1 MIKHAYVAT
10 GINDDTKQV
19 SKNRWNED
27 HVIDTEIDLPVIA
40 SPAAPPDGMLSIY
53 AKKVG
58 GRTMLMQMGP
68 SGLDTAF
75 QPNLGG
81 NKVALWM
88 PPGNATTVPGVFGM
102 AALTAVGTA
111 TARNV
116 ATTNMLTRMTRLGYV
131 SAATAGS
138 LASVREAAAKYTLG
152 AGANLGGF
160 FYRVRFGVSD
170 AAAVAG
176 ARMFVGLSASTA
188 AAANVEP
195 NALVNSIGVCQLSTS
210 NNLQFYCAGS
220 TATTAIDLGAS
231 FPANTLST
239 DAYELAMFAPSAGGE
254 VNYTVTRMNTGMLH
268 QERSQLACHSARSF
282 FVIRFGEPTMQQHW
296 LLALIFVASTWK
308 LTTKRD

>member
-10 GINDDTKQV
+10 GVNDDTKQV

-68 SGLDTAF
+68 SGLDTSF

-81 NKVALWM
+81 NKVAMWM
-88 PPGNATTVPGVFGM
+88 PPGNSTTVPGVFGM

-138 LASVREAAAKYTLG
+138 MASVREAAAKYTLG
-152 AGANLGGF
+152 AGAGLGGF

-170 AAAVAG
+170 AATVAG

-188 AAANVEP
+188 AATNVEP
-195 NALVNSIGVCQLSTS
+195 NTLTNAIGVCQLSTS
-210 NNLQFYCAGS
+210 NNLHFYCAGS
-220 TATTAIDLGAS
+220 TATIAIDLGAS
-231 FPANTLST
+231 FPAHTLST
-239 DAYELAMFAPSAGGE
+239 DVYELAMFAPSTGGE
-254 VNYTVTRMNTGMLH
+254 VNYTVTRMNT
-268 QERSQLACHSARSF
+268 RD
-282 FVIRFGEPTMQQHW
+282 
-296 LLALIFVASTWK
+296 VASGK
-308 LTTKRD
+308 ITTGLPLGTQLLCHQIWRTNNATALAVGLDLCGIYMETDY

>member
-10 GINDDTKQV
+10 GVNDDTKQV

-68 SGLDTAF
+68 SGLDTSF

-81 NKVALWM
+81 NKVAMWM
-88 PPGNATTVPGVFGM
+88 PPGNGIAVPGVFGM

-111 TARNV
+111 TTRNV
-116 ATTNMLTRMTRLGYV
+116 ATTNMLTRMTRIGYV

-138 LASVREAAAKYTLG
+138 LASIREAAAKYTLG
-152 AGANLGGF
+152 AGAGLGGF

-170 AAAVAG
+170 AATVAG

-188 AAANVEP
+188 AATNVEP
-195 NALVNSIGVCQLSTS
+195 NTLTNAIGVCQLSTS
-210 NNLQFYCAGS
+210 NNLHFYCAGS
-220 TATTAIDLGAS
+220 TATIAIDLGAS
-231 FPANTLST
+231 FPAHTLST
-239 DAYELAMFAPSAGGE
+239 DAYELAMFAPSTGGE
-254 VNYTVTRMNTGMLH
+254 VNYTVTRMNTGD
-268 QERSQLACHSARSF
+268 
-282 FVIRFGEPTMQQHW
+282 
-296 LLALIFVASTWK
+296 VASGK
-308 LTTKRD
+308 ITTGLPLGTQLLCHQIWRTNNATALAVGLDLCGIYMETDY

>member
-40 SPAAPPDGMLSIY
+40 SPATPADGMLSIY

-68 SGLDTAF
+68 SGLDTSF

-81 NKVALWM
+81 NKVAMWM
-88 PPGNATTVPGVFGM
+88 PPGNGTTIPGVFGM

-111 TARNV
+111 TTRNV
-116 ATTNMLTRMTRLGYV
+116 FTTNMLTRMTRIGYV

-138 LASVREAAAKYTLG
+138 LASVREASVKYTLG
-152 AGANLGGF
+152 AGAGLGGF

-170 AAAVAG
+170 AATVAG
-176 ARMFVGLSASTA
+176 ARMFVGLSANA
-188 AAANVEP
+188 ASATNVEP
-195 NALVNSIGVCQLSTS
+195 DTLPNAVGVCKLSTS
-210 NNLQFYCAGS
+210 NNLHFYCAGS

-239 DAYELAMFAPSAGGE
+239 DVYELAMFAPSIGGE
-254 VNYTVTRMNTGMLH
+254 VNYTVTRMNTGD
-268 QERSQLACHSARSF
+268 
-282 FVIRFGEPTMQQHW
+282 
-296 LLALIFVASTWK
+296 VASGK
-308 LTTKRD
+308 ITTGLPLGTQLLCHQIWRTNNATALAVGLDICGIYMETDY

>member
-27 HVIDTEIDLPVIA
+27 HVIDTEIDLPVVA
-40 SPAAPPDGMLSIY
+40 SPATPADGMLSIY

-68 SGLDTAF
+68 SGLDTSF

-81 NKVALWM
+81 NKVAMWM
-88 PPGNATTVPGVFGM
+88 PPGNGTTVPGVFGM

-131 SAATAGS
+131 SSATAGS
-138 LASVREAAAKYTLG
+138 LSGAREAAAKFTTG
-152 AGANLGGF
+152 AGAGLGGF

-170 AAAVAG
+170 AATVAG
-176 ARMFVGLSASTA
+176 ARMFVGLWGTTTA
-188 AAANVEP
+188 PTNVEP
-195 NALVNSIGVCQLSTS
+195 DTLTNAVGVCKLSTS
-210 NNLQFYCAGS
+210 NNLHFYCAGS

-231 FPANTLST
+231 FPAHTLST
-239 DAYELAMFAPSAGGE
+239 DVYELTMFAPSAGGE
-254 VNYTVTRMNTGMLH
+254 VNYTVTRMNTGD
-268 QERSQLACHSARSF
+268 
-282 FVIRFGEPTMQQHW
+282 
-296 LLALIFVASTWK
+296 VASGK
-308 LTTKRD
+308 ITTGLPLGTQLLCHQIWRTNNATALAVGIDVCGIYMETDY

>member
-10 GINDDTKQV
+10 GVNDDTKQV

-27 HVIDTEIDLPVIA
+27 HVIDTELDIPVVA
-40 SPAAPPDGMLSIY
+40 SSAPPADGMLSIY

-88 PPGNATTVPGVFGM
+88 PPGNGTTVPGVFGM
-102 AALTAVGTA
+102 VALTAVGTA

-138 LASVREAAAKYTLG
+138 MASVREAAAKYTLG
-152 AGANLGGF
+152 AGVGLGGF

-170 AAAVAG
+170 AATVAG

-188 AAANVEP
+188 AATNVEP
-195 NALVNSIGVCQLSTS
+195 NTLTNAIGVCQLSTS
-210 NNLQFYCAGS
+210 NNLHFYCAGS

-231 FPANTLST
+231 FPANRLSL
-239 DAYELAMFAPSAGGE
+239 DVYELALFAPDIGGE
-254 VNYTVTRMNTGMLH
+254 VNYTVTRMNTGD
-268 QERSQLACHSARSF
+268 
-282 FVIRFGEPTMQQHW
+282 
-296 LLALIFVASTWK
+296 VASGK
-308 LTTKRD
+308 ITTNLPFGTQLLCHQIWRTNNATASAVGIDICGIYMETDY

>member
-27 HVIDTEIDLPVIA
+27 HVIDTEIDLPVVA
-40 SPAAPPDGMLSIY
+40 SPAPPADGTLSIY

-68 SGLDTAF
+68 SGLDTSF

-81 NKVALWM
+81 NKVAMWM
-88 PPGNATTVPGVFGM
+88 PPGNGIAVPGVFGM

-152 AGANLGGF
+152 AGAGLGGF

-170 AAAVAG
+170 AATVAG

-188 AAANVEP
+188 AATNVEP
-195 NALVNSIGVCQLSTS
+195 NTLTNAIGVCQLSTS
-210 NNLQFYCAGS
+210 NNLHFYCAGS
-220 TATTAIDLGAS
+220 TATIAIDLGAS
-231 FPANTLST
+231 FPAHTLST
-239 DAYELAMFAPSAGGE
+239 DAYELAMFAPSTGGE
-254 VNYTVTRMNTGMLH
+254 VNYTVTRMNTGD
-268 QERSQLACHSARSF
+268 
-282 FVIRFGEPTMQQHW
+282 
-296 LLALIFVASTWK
+296 VASSK
-308 LTTKRD
+308 ITTGLPLGTQLLCHQIWRTNNATALAVGLDLCGIYMETDY